1 MEEAVEGCWIGHRAR
16 LPALAGSDIG
26 SVYAPPVQSTTT
38 LTFQRTQVETVLEVS
53 LRPSGWNVICEKG
66 GIRRVLMNLIGNS
79 LKFTSVS
86 GVPMVILVFVADA
99 RSERICAYHASGTT
113 SDK

>member
-79 LKFTSVS
+79 SVRIIPIDKLEIGDNKRNTYAPKVWTDVVITS
-86 GVPMVILVFVADA
+86 
-99 RSERICAYHASGTT
+99 SE
-113 SDK
+113 